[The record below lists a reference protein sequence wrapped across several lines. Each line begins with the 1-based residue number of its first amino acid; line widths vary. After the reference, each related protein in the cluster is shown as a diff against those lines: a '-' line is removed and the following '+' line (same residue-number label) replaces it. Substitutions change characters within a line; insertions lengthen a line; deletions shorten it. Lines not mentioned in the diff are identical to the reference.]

1 MMRLAS
7 LVMCWT
13 RDIRLNVYAI
23 EPELALTRIRF
34 PWPRMSRNFRG
45 KSQKGKSRMKLE
57 SRLQRIRYT
66 EKFSTKQK

>member
-1 MMRLAS
+1 MRLAS

-23 EPELALTRIRF
+23 EPELVLTRIRF

-45 KSQKGKSRMKLE
+45 KVIK
-57 SRLQRIRYT
+57 
-66 EKFSTKQK
+66 EKEG